1 MIDTELHIIDDP
13 DDTGLHRNSDM
24 PLGTLPEAQ
33 ASRNACAI
41 KPDHK
46 ALGDEIVDDLPE
58 GIPSKPAD
66 RPLKEAAVLIPM
78 VWHESQWQL
87 LFIRRA
93 SNERDRHS
101 GQVAFPGGA
110 HEPKDESLQATAVR
124 ETNEEVGLDTERIRL
139 LGQLDP
145 YLTISHFRVTP
156 VVGIVQWPSPLT
168 LQPAE
173 VARAFLMPLHWLRD
187 RRNFTLRARR
197 EMDLQSAK
205 RHPIIVFEPY
215 DGEVLWGAT
224 ARMTVNF
231 IRALDDGQISLPDR

>member
-1 MIDTELHIIDDP
+1 MIDSELQIIDDP
-13 DDTGLHRNSDM
+13 DDTGLHRNSDV
-24 PLGTLPEAQ
+24 PLPSSLTERTHGP
-33 ASRNACAI
+33 AI
-41 KPDHK
+41 QPDHT
-46 ALGDEIVDDLPE
+46 ALGDEIVDDLPIE
-58 GIPSKPAD
+58 GLQKSAG
-66 RPLKEAAVLIPM
+66 RPLKDAAVLIPL
-78 VWHESQWQL
+78 VRHDAQWQL

-110 HEPKDESLQATAVR
+110 YEHCDGSLQATALR
-124 ETNEEVGLDTERIRL
+124 ETKEEIGLNTGRIQL

-156 VVGIVQWPSPLT
+156 VVGIVQWPSPLS

-173 VARAFLMPLHWLRD
+173 VARAFLVPLSWLRD

-197 EMDLQSAK
+197 EMDPQSAR

-231 IRALDDGQISLPDR
+231 IRALDDGQMTLPGE